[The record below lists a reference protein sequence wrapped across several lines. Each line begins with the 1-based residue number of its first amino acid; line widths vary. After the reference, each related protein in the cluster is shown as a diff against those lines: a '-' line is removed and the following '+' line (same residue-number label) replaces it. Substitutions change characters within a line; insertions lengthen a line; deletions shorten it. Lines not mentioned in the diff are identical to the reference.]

1 MTLRSISVREGTA
14 VISLKRGIQCS
25 TGECNKCHTGKGSK
39 YCTRMCSKCARGKCN
54 KCPIGKGSE
63 SLVWESFIQS
73 KLMHFFYVNFLKYKT
88 FSISEYKL
96 VAFISHMGTSTM
108 VGHYVCH
115 IKKEGRW
122 VIYNDEKVALS
133 ENPPR
138 DLAYL
143 YLYQRQ

>member
-1 MTLRSISVREGTA
+1 MNFND
-14 VISLKRGIQCS
+14 S
-25 TGECNKCHTGKGSK
+25 TGCVLCFCTKCLGNQHVINATTITNFNYKNLSK
-39 YCTRMCSKCARGKCN
+39 VIHIETK
-54 KCPIGKGSE
+54 
-63 SLVWESFIQS
+63 
-73 KLMHFFYVNFLKYKT
+73 FFWF
-88 FSISEYKL
+88 FSEYKL

-133 ENPPR
+133 EHPPR

>member
-1 MTLRSISVREGTA
+1 MNFNDSAGCVL
-14 VISLKRGIQCS
+14 C
-25 TGECNKCHTGKGSK
+25 
-39 YCTRMCSKCARGKCN
+39 YCTKCLVNQHVNATNYCYKLILPVFII
-54 KCPIGKGSE
+54 KPYTYID
-63 SLVWESFIQS
+63 SLWVLSF
-73 KLMHFFYVNFLKYKT
+73 
-88 FSISEYKL
+88 SEYKL

-133 ENPPR
+133 EHPPR

-143 YLYQRQ
+143 YLYQRL

>member
-1 MTLRSISVREGTA
+1 MYVEDVNNL
-14 VISLKRGIQCS
+14 LMRGWLNRLWKLVFMNFNDS
-25 TGECNKCHTGKGSK
+25 TGCVLF
-39 YCTRMCSKCARGKCN
+39 YCTKCLVNQHVNVTNYCYKLILPVFII
-54 KCPIGKGSE
+54 KPYIYID
-63 SLVWESFIQS
+63 SLWVLSF
-73 KLMHFFYVNFLKYKT
+73 
-88 FSISEYKL
+88 SEYKL

-133 ENPPR
+133 EHPPR

-143 YLYQRQ
+143 YLYQRLWCRE

>member
-1 MTLRSISVREGTA
+1 
-14 VISLKRGIQCS
+14 
-25 TGECNKCHTGKGSK
+25 
-39 YCTRMCSKCARGKCN
+39 
-54 KCPIGKGSE
+54 
-63 SLVWESFIQS
+63 
-73 KLMHFFYVNFLKYKT
+73 MHFFNVNFLKYKT